1 MMQVEVE
8 MKFKMLPDIAKKR
21 DRVKVFSEEE
31 SYNDLVQNGK
41 YNKKEGKKTREELD
55 RIHQERTITSQM
67 WIL

>member
-67 WIL
+67 